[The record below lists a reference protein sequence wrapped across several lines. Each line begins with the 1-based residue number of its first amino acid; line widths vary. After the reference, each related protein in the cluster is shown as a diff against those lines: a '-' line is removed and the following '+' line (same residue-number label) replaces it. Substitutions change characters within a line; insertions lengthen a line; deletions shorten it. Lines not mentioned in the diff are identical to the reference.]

1 MVLISHAE
9 AAAILRL
16 APLQCRLNRD
26 LRHIVQPDEGSDF
39 LLSEGPPE
47 RNFTIPDKGSA

>member
-1 MVLISHAE
+1 MMLISHAE

-26 LRHIVQPDEGSDF
+26 LRDIVQPDEGSDF